1 MTCSRGDK
9 MGQEVHIRSDELC
22 ERCAFGACGHKCSG
36 CELDRG
42 MLCAC
47 DEVQVGTPCE
57 HFREVMDA

>member
-1 MTCSRGDK
+1 